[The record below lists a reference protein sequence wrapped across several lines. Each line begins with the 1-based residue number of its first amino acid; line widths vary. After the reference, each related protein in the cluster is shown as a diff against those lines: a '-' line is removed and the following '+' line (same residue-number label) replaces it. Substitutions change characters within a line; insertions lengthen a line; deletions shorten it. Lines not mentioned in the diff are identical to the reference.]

1 MRLPSLKFLKTFQV
15 AARRES
21 FKEAADELC
30 ITPSA
35 VSHQVKALE
44 AQLGLALFD
53 RGAHSLMLTEAGNA
67 YLQSLE
73 AIFSRLE
80 SATEQL
86 RLSFGRGVV
95 RLHIPPFFA
104 SEMLTPRL
112 QTFMQMRPDMDI
124 HINTVGG
131 SLQSHPAEADLS
143 VVVGPPP
150 NEDVASYRLFEQA
163 FVPAC
168 SPSLLQDAAIDTID
182 DLKDQTL
189 LIHDARRDVWQRW
202 AELNGRPAMQ
212 PRNIVRFDTMQAV
225 VQAAENGIGVGL
237 VSTRLSSNRFKLGSL
252 VKLFD
257 AELPTGESYYLIHR
271 PEDAM
276 RVEVQVLTQWLL
288 SEFADAA

>member
-21 FKEAADELC
+21 FKEAAEELC

-35 VSHQVKALE
+35 VSHQIKALE
-44 AQLGLALFD
+44 SQLGLALFE
-53 RGAHSLMLTEAGNA
+53 RGAHSLMLTEPGEK
-67 YLQSLE
+67 YLQSLD
-73 AIFSRLE
+73 AIFTRLE
-80 SATEQL
+80 SVTEQL
-86 RLSFGRGVV
+86 RIAYGRGVV

-104 SEMLTPRL
+104 SELLTPRL
-112 QTFMQMRPDMDI
+112 QAFMQMRPDMDI

-131 SLQSHPAEADLS
+131 TLQSHPAEADLS

-150 NEDVASYRLFEQA
+150 AEDVASYRLFDQA
-163 FVPAC
+163 LVPAC
-168 SPSLLQDAAIDTID
+168 SPTLLQDSAIDCID
-182 DLKDQTL
+182 DLKAQTL
-189 LIHDARRDVWQRW
+189 LIHDARRDLWQRW
-202 AELNGRPAMQ
+202 AELQGRPAMQ

-225 VQAAENGIGVGL
+225 VQAAESGIGVGL
-237 VSTRLSSNRFKLGSL
+237 VSSRLSDRRFKSGAL

-271 PEDAM
+271 PEDAT
-276 RVEVQVLTQWLL
+276 RVEVQVLTRWLL